1 MSRAAIAES
10 TSHHHLSGSCSH
22 QLWFC
27 ALHTIHHYTMIR
39 TICVHEL
46 GIALP
51 VEFGTAPATLLL
63 RPPDWKPPAKVW
75 KAKL

>member
-1 MSRAAIAES
+1 
-10 TSHHHLSGSCSH
+10 
-22 QLWFC
+22 
-27 ALHTIHHYTMIR
+27 MIR

-63 RPPDWKPPAKVW
+63 RPPGWKPPADVW